1 MSGNLIMNSK
11 IAKNLKEL
19 QSIVPNP
26 KYRDGLAEVISL
38 YKSRKI
44 ENIKTAIKIAE
55 KFAVVGKGEAGAA
68 KSGTQLLKQ
77 YRGKQSATGKLE
89 RQFVKKYTKTYF
101 VKGTVKVKSQY
112 VTTSAKTKEKKLNP
126 KVFEDLEMFSLK
138 ITATSKQEAEQQFR
152 QQAAATFNAAPS
164 DET

>member
-1 MSGNLIMNSK
+1 MSGNLIMSSK

-26 KYRDGLAEVISL
+26 KYKDGHAEVISL

-77 YRGKQSATGKLE
+77 YRGKQSATGKLA

-101 VKGTVKVKSQY
+101 VKGTVNVKTQY
-112 VTTSAKTKEKKLNP
+112 ISTNAKTKQNKLNP
-126 KVFEDLEMFSLK
+126 KVFEDPQKFSLT
-138 ITATSKQEAEQQFR
+138 ISATSRQEAEQQFR
-152 QQAAATFNAAPS
+152 QQAEATQCGS
-164 DET
+164 IR